1 MLKTRKGLLVPLLLL
16 MVTVAAATWQENA
29 HAGLRSSNT
38 QLSRSRQSTVVEGEP
53 DGTQTQDPKNT
64 VKPAL
69 PRGDRDWR
77 RFVWVRWAGGIW
89 RFR

>member
-29 HAGLRSSNT
+29 HAQLRGT
-38 QLSRSRQSTVVEGEP
+38 AVQLSRSRQSSNVVESGEP
-53 DGTQTQDPKNT
+53 DGTQNGKN

-69 PRGDRDWR
+69 PRGERDWR
-77 RFVWVRWAGGIW
+77 RFGWIRWAGRIW
-89 RFR
+89 SIR